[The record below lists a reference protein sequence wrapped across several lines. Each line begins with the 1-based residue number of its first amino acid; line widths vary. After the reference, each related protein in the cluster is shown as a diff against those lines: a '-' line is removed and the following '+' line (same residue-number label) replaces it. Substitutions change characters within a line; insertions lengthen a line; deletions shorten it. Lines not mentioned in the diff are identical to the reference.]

1 MKIDFSRMITAS
13 DKAMLALAE
22 ERRRIK
28 ARRDEALV
36 SGTLVAGV
44 AVQTDD
50 LSQQRIVGAALAAS
64 MDPQAEVNW
73 KAADG
78 TFVTLSAPQILAIAQ
93 GVRAHVQACF
103 DREAELLSALD
114 AGAPYDIEDGWPGN

>member
-28 ARRDEALV
+28 ARRDEALA

-78 TFVTLSAPQILAIAQ
+78 TFVTLSAPQIIAIAQ

-103 DREAELLSALD
+103 DREAALLSALD
-114 AGAPYDIEDGWPGN
+114 AAAPYDIEDGWPGI